1 MRFSNLVMAAFVGA
15 LLLAFAGGTA
25 SASVRININKT
36 TQRMDVSVDG
46 KHRYTWKVSTGK
58 IGYGT
63 PSGTYKPFR
72 MEPTHFSTE
81 WDDAPMPN
89 SIFFTQR
96 GHAIHGSY
104 ATRRLGSAV
113 SHGCVRLAP
122 GNAATLYSLVER
134 EGMGNTTIVISGG
147 LGGGLVEEFAP
158 IGKEVKKLVPK
169 VKKQFGDWLQDTRR

>member
-1 MRFSNLVMAAFVGA
+1 MRFGNLFKATFVGVF
-15 LLLAFAGGTA
+15 LVVFASATA

-63 PSGTYKPFR
+63 PSGTYRPFR
-72 MEPTHFSTE
+72 MEPDHFSKE
-81 WDDAPMPN
+81 WDDAPMPH
-89 SIFFTQR
+89 SIFFTQQ

-104 ATRRLGSAV
+104 YTKRLGTAV
-113 SHGCVRLAP
+113 SHGCVRLSP
-122 GNAATLYSLVER
+122 GNAAKLYSLVAR
-134 EGMGNTTIVISGG
+134 EGMGNTTIVITGG
-147 LGGGLVEEFAP
+147 FGGGLAEEFAP

-169 VKKQFGDWLQDTRR
+169 VKKQFGDWLQDVGR